1 VIVIGLDPH
10 KSSHTAVAI
19 DQTGAVVG
27 RLKVTADK
35 NSRDRLLGWAQPWP
49 QRQWAIEGAK
59 GLGHL
64 IAQQLVAAGE
74 PVVDVPAK
82 LAARARLLEKGHG
95 RKTDQLDAVSIALVA
110 QRRADLQAVAAE
122 DHTAVLRLLSDR
134 RDDLCQE
141 RRRAVNRLHRT
152 LRDLTNGGAPRELS
166 ADTAARLL
174 ATIRPATPV
183 DQHRKNTARD
193 LITDIRRIDR
203 ALAANRRQCAQ
214 AVAVTR
220 TSLTEILGI
229 SDVLAAKILGHTG
242 DITRF
247 ASADHYAS
255 YTGTAPIE
263 ASSGDIVRHRLSRA
277 GNRKLNHALHM
288 AARVQTMHPGPGQ
301 AYYQRKIADAKTSAE
316 ALRCLKRQLAKI
328 IYRQLSDDHQNHLA
342 NAA

>member
-1 VIVIGLDPH
+1 MIVIGLDPH

-19 DQTGAVVG
+19 DQAGTVVG
-27 RLKVTADK
+27 RLKVAASS
-35 NSRDRLLGWAQPWP
+35 NSRDMLLAWAQPWP
-49 QRQWAIEGAK
+49 QRRWAIEGAK

-95 RKTDQLDAVSIALVA
+95 RKTDQLDAVTIALVA
-110 QRRADLQAVAAE
+110 QRRTDLQPVTTE

-134 RDDLCQE
+134 RDDLTQE
-141 RRRAVNRLHRT
+141 RRRVINRLHRT
-152 LRDLTNGGAPRELS
+152 LRDLTHGGAPRDLS

-174 ATIRPATPV
+174 ATIRPATPI
-183 DQHRKNTARD
+183 DQHRKTAARE
-193 LITDIRRIDR
+193 LIADIRRIDR

-214 AVAVTR
+214 AVAVTG

-263 ASSGDIVRHRLSRA
+263 ASSGDLVRHRLSRA

-316 ALRCLKRQLAKI
+316 ALRCLKRQLAKV
-328 IYRQLSDDHQNHLA
+328 IYRQISDDYQLHLA
-342 NAA
+342 HAA